1 MSAGAATSRL
11 GSWRD
16 QPWQLW
22 WRQVLAVMRLDL
34 ARNFFSRRG
43 IWIYSIA
50 FAPAF
55 IIFLHVLVNPPGV
68 NPLLY
73 VQRETEM
80 LAVVFQFFVRL
91 SLFFGCMGIF
101 TWLFRGEVVQKTLH
115 YYFLVPMRREVLTVG
130 KFLSG
135 WITAAVM
142 FGGSFVICFVLTY
155 LHAGP
160 AGVAFVLHG
169 PGFGHLLMYL
179 LVVTLACLGYGAM
192 FLALSL
198 IFRNPIVP
206 GAILLGWETIGG
218 ILPSILQKL
227 TVTYYLKLLVPVE
240 LPADGWWAI
249 FTVVTEPIPPWAAV
263 IGLVILSSL
272 VVAYATRRV
281 RHMSINY
288 VGD

>member
-1 MSAGAATSRL
+1 MSAGAVTARL

-16 QPWQLW
+16 QPWRLW

-55 IIFLHVLVNPPGV
+55 IVLMHVLVNRVGS
-68 NPLLY
+68 NPLLEI
-73 VQRETEM
+73 QEETQV
-80 LAVVFQFFVRL
+80 LAIIFQFFVRL

-135 WITAAVM
+135 WITAVVM
-142 FGGSFVICFVLTY
+142 FGCSFFICFALMY
-155 LHAGP
+155 LHLGP
-160 AGVAFVLHG
+160 AGIAFVLRG

-179 LVVTLACLGYGAM
+179 LVVAMACLGYGAM

-218 ILPSILQKL
+218 ILPAILQKL

-249 FTVVTEPIPPWAAV
+249 FTVVTEPIPHWAAV
-263 IGLVILSSL
+263 IGLVILSSV
-272 VVAYATRRV
+272 VVAYAARRV
-281 RHMSINY
+281 RRMSINY